1 MEQNP
6 LPIGI
11 TVSVNCDKVVF
22 YTDKFMQLADWL
34 EDNSITLPQNI
45 IGSLSN
51 LVIKCLS

>member
-34 EDNSITLPQNI
+34 EDCAITLPQNMI
-45 IGSLSN
+45 CSLSH
-51 LVIKCLS
+51 LIIKYLS